1 MHGCE
6 KMDKLVDDDSFAVFA
21 VYGEGSPPDCT
32 CYKKCKV
39 VKTPFVVSKM
49 LGAGWMFPR
58 RSPFLPIL
66 KHYFGLFKE
75 AGTYNRLK
83 DSHKEN
89 KNNHLPDQECF
100 EYDGHPI
107 QMQKAV
113 SLFGLIL
120 GGMGLSFII
129 FL

>member
-1 MHGCE
+1 MYGCE
-6 KMDKLVDDDSFAVFA
+6 QMDKLVDDDSFAQF
-21 VYGEGSPPDCT
+21 YIESGSPHCDS
-32 CYKKCKV
+32 YKKCKV

-83 DSHKEN
+83 DSHDE
-89 KNNHLPDQECF
+89 NNHLPDQECF

-120 GGMGLSFII
+120 GGMGISFII

>member
-1 MHGCE
+1 MYGCE
-6 KMDKLVDDDSFAVFA
+6 QMDKVVDDDSFAVFLIT
-21 VYGEGSPPDCT
+21 SRIPHCDS
-32 CYKKCKV
+32 YKKCKV
-39 VKTPFVVSKM
+39 VKTPIVVSKT
-49 LGAGWMFPR
+49 LGSGWMFPK

-66 KHYFGLFKE
+66 KHYIGLFKE
-75 AGTYNRLK
+75 AGTFKRLQN
-83 DSHKEN
+83 SHYEN
-89 KNNHLPDQECF
+89 NYSPDQECF